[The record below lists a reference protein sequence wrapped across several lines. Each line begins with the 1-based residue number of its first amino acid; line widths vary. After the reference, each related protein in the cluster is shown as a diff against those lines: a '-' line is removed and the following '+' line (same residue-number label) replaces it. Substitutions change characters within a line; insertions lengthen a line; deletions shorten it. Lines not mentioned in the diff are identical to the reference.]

1 MSDAGLAVIGL
12 VILIGLFGVLV
23 PVIPGALLVLAAITI
38 WALEEGST
46 AAWVT
51 VVVAAAVIAIS
62 QVVKYLVPGRQM
74 RDQGVPRTTLLL
86 AALAGIVGFFVIPV
100 LGLFIGFVGGAYVAE
115 RRRLGSSSQAW
126 ASTKHAL
133 HAVGLSILIE
143 LAGALLA
150 AGAWLLSVLLIG

>member
-51 VVVAAAVIAIS
+51 MVVATALIATS
-62 QVVKYLVPGRQM
+62 QVLKYLVPGRQM
-74 RDQGVPRTTLLL
+74 RDQGVPRTTLVL
-86 AALAGIVGFFVIPV
+86 AALAGIVGFFVIPI

-115 RRRLGSSSQAW
+115 RRRLGSSSQAR
-126 ASTKHAL
+126 ASTKLAL
-133 HAVGLSILIE
+133 HAVGLSILLE

-150 AGAWLLSVLLIG
+150 AGTWLVSVLLI